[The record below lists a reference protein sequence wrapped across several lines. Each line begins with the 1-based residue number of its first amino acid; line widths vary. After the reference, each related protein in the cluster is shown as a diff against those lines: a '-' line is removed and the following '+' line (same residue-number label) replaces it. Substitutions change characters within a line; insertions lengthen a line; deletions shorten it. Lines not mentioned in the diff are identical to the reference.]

1 MSDLILKRCK
11 YCDKKYEGTSES
23 SCCSDSCNSKFEKY
37 MKQKE
42 KTETPLKI
50 IYIILGLIW
59 LPLSIKVLFYS
70 KNNPITEYFRM
81 ASLLLFIALNIIF
94 PFGEDKDFQ
103 QRGVKKTKILL
114 RAIWVALLIYI
125 LSLYLRF

>member
-50 IYIILGLIW
+50 IYIILWLLLLIN
-59 LPLSIKVLFYS
+59 LLFFS
-70 KNNPITEYFRM
+70 KNSPMTEYFSM
-81 ASLLLFIALNIIF
+81 TFLLLSATLNIIF
-94 PFGEDKDFQ
+94 PFGEDNGLQK
-103 QRGVKKTKILL
+103 RGVKKTKILF
-114 RAIWVALLIYI
+114 RTIWGTVIIYSLILCFKLWI
-125 LSLYLRF
+125 